1 MKIIEK
7 AIEASA
13 LAHDGQYRKQSSLP
27 YLSHPVTV
35 GFYLIESGSP
45 EEVIAAGILH
55 DVIEDTALNFD
66 DLKAGF
72 GEKIATL
79 VLECSEPD
87 KSLEWEKRKQHTVNE
102 LRTASFSVKQIVCAD
117 KLHNLTTIQ
126 NDYEREGSLVWERFN
141 RGVEKQRWYYQSVYR
156 SLMMN
161 LSDEEKNFPLFVK
174 LNETIHKVFP
184 NKV

>member
-35 GFYLIESGSP
+35 GFYLIESGSA

-55 DVIEDTALNFD
+55 DVIEDTPLNFD
-66 DLKAGF
+66 DLKAEF
-72 GEKIATL
+72 GEKIASL

-87 KSLEWEKRKQHTVNE
+87 KSLEWEKRKQHTVKE
-102 LRTASFSVKQIVCAD
+102 LS
-117 KLHNLTTIQ
+117 
-126 NDYEREGSLVWERFN
+126 
-141 RGVEKQRWYYQSVYR
+141 
-156 SLMMN
+156 
-161 LSDEEKNFPLFVK
+161 
-174 LNETIHKVFP
+174 
-184 NKV
+184 